1 MAKKY
6 TRKEIELDKLILDK
20 ENPRFAELYNGSDKE
35 SDIVEYLM
43 YTESAEEVAE
53 AISEAQEFYEDRP
66 LWVFK
71 LDDGKFLVKDGNR
84 RCAAVKALQT
94 PNKYD
99 LGLSR
104 FEINKLPV
112 LEYNKLADLDKRI
125 RLEHNSNL
133 FKKWGRIAKAI
144 EIYRLFSSGNS
155 IESLSDID
163 SNPRDFI
170 KTATFYHKAVE
181 IKGED
186 FKKLVRDGRGK
197 TGGKTIV
204 FERLFKVRNKCGY
217 NFGRKTSEI
226 VIKDKDL
233 FESFVNAIVPYLI
246 RNPETSS
253 RTIDDIGAD
262 GFLDLLK
269 PFGFPP
275 NKPASTSSTTGSGQ
289 SNSSTNTQSD
299 GSSADSNNS
308 SRTSNSGKTGT
319 GSSSSGS
326 GNSGSSNTGYIN
338 NSGSGSA
345 RYSVKSKPTLKRKKI
360 HSPLKNLIDE
370 CYSLDENNFAN
381 AKTALTRVTLECT
394 LKFVVE
400 NTNKPNGSPIKTA
413 NHFDLAFKDK
423 RGNPLPYTNFDI
435 LKSKFSELIKDTGI
449 RKAFENF
456 DIQNPH
462 QIIHNYRVA
471 AVPANAKAL
480 CDNLIDL
487 IEFMLQDETD
497 LLNSLDLT
505 KL

>member
-1 MAKKY
+1 MVKKY
-6 TRKEIELDKLILDK
+6 TQKEIELNKLILDK

-35 SDIVEYLM
+35 SDIVEYLL

-71 LDDGKFLVKDGNR
+71 LDDGNFLVKDGNR

-104 FEINKLPV
+104 FEIKKLPV

-170 KTATFYHKAVE
+170 KTATFYHKAVA

-186 FKKLVRDGRGK
+186 FKKLVREGRGK

-226 VIKDKDL
+226 IIKDKDL
-233 FESFVNAIVPYLI
+233 FESFVNAIVTYLI
-246 RNPETSS
+246 QNPDTSS

-262 GFLDLLK
+262 AFLDLLK

-275 NKPASTSSTTGSGQ
+275 NKTATIGSTAGSGQ
-289 SNSSTNTQSD
+289 TNSSTNTQSD
-299 GSSADSNNS
+299 VSSTSSNASSSA
-308 SRTSNSGKTGT
+308 SNSGNTGT
-319 GSSSSGS
+319 GNTS
-326 GNSGSSNTGYIN
+326 GNSGSSNTGNTN
-338 NSGSGSA
+338 NSSSGSG
-345 RYSVKSKPTLKRKKI
+345 RYSVKSKPTLKRKQI
-360 HSPLKNLIDE
+360 PSPLKKLIDE
-370 CYSLDENNFAN
+370 CYYLDENNFAN

-400 NTNKPNGSPIKTA
+400 NTNKPNGNPIKTA
-413 NHFDLAFKDK
+413 NHFDLAFKD
-423 RGNPLPYTNFDI
+423 RRSNPLPYTNFDT
-435 LKSKFSELIKDTGI
+435 LKSKFSDLIKDTGI
-449 RKAFENF
+449 RKAFEDF

-487 IEFMLQDETD
+487 IEFMLQDEAD